1 MENLNRARFG
11 SEVASTTM
19 RQWNFKAVSNCAL
32 LMLAFLMAPA
42 TVQGAVYTFSF
53 QNVSGPVAGTVSGTI
68 TLPDGD
74 GTGLQASSIFILSA
88 PAALGYTTPFDVF
101 TVMNQTL
108 ANAFNVSGGQIQTI
122 SSSFAIADLSTA
134 FTLNYQP
141 FGSLLTPAVSRTPYD
156 GVVDPTGATLTY
168 GVSSVPEP
176 SPLAIFGIGASCLA
190 FRARR
195 GRKAAAVY

>member
-1 MENLNRARFG
+1 MENLKRARFG

-53 QNVSGPVAGTVSGTI
+53 QNIDGPVSGTVSGTI

-74 GTGLQASSIFILSA
+74 GTFQASSIFILSA
-88 PAALGYTTPFDVF
+88 PAALGYTTPFDVL
-101 TVMNQTL
+101 TVMTL
-108 ANAFNVSGGQIQTI
+108 NIANSFDVSGGQIQA
-122 SSSFAIADLSTA
+122 SSSFASQSNANA
-134 FTLNYQP
+134 FTLNYFT
-141 FGSLLTPAVSRTPYD
+141 FGSLLSLISGGGRTS
-156 GVVDPTGATLTY
+156 GVVDLNGTTLTY
-168 GVSSVPEP
+168 GVASVPEP
-176 SPLAIFGIGASCLA
+176 SPLAIFGIGALCLA

-195 GRKAAAVY
+195 GRRAAAVC

>member
-1 MENLNRARFG
+1 MENLKRARFG
-11 SEVASTTM
+11 FEVASMTM

-101 TVMNQTL
+101 TVMGQI
-108 ANAFNVSGGQIQTI
+108 ANAFDVSGGQIQA
-122 SSSFAIADLSTA
+122 SSSFAAASNANA
-134 FTLNYQP
+134 FTLNY
-141 FGSLLTPAVSRTPYD
+141 FNLGSVLTRVVASSPGD
-156 GVVDPTGATLTY
+156 GVQDTANTTLTY
-168 GVSSVPEP
+168 GVPSVPEP
-176 SPLAIFGIGASCLA
+176 SPLAIFGIGALCLA

-195 GRKAAAVY
+195 GRKAAAVS